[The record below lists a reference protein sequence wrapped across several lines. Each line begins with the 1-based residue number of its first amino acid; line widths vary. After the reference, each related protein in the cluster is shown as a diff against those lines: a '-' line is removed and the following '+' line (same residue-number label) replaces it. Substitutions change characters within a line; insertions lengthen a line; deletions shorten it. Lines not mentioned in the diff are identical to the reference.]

1 MNNINFKSTELIGDT
16 QLIFLLFFI
25 TILVSIFFWLHF
37 NKRDSLKVK
46 SQLEVIGKTA
56 LNSKSIVYEL
66 KSERKTYLIFESP
79 SGVIE
84 LFGEDIKNKVEDF
97 E

>member
-1 MNNINFKSTELIGDT
+1 MNNISFKNSELIGDT
-16 QLIFLLFFI
+16 QLIFLVIFI
-25 TILVSIFFWLHF
+25 IILASIFFWLQF

-46 SQLEVIGKTA
+46 SQLKLVGKTA
-56 LNSKSIVYEL
+56 LNNRSIIYEL
-66 KSERKTYLIFESP
+66 KSEHKTYLIFESP